1 MNLQTARSNSI
12 ENKDRGWDIEI
23 SPRGG
28 LSDLQLSSLWRY
40 RDLMA
45 MFVRRDF
52 VAFYKQTVLGPLWY
66 VVQPLFMTSVFTLVF
81 NRIAN
86 IPTDGLPPFLFYLT
100 GLVVWNYFAACMTKT
115 SDVFT
120 TNSGIFGK
128 IYFPRLA
135 VPVAIVITNLVTFAI
150 QFAVVC
156 VFLLVFALRGVAI
169 EPSIWLLALPVLV
182 LYVAALAVGVGTLLS
197 SLTTRYR
204 DVSFL
209 VGFGTQLWMFA
220 TPVVYPL
227 SQVPEKWHWLLAL
240 NPMTPVAEAF
250 RKAILG
256 TGTVYPTH
264 VLTSVCITVVMLF
277 IGLVMFARTAR
288 TSVDTV

>member
-1 MNLQTARSNSI
+1 MQP
-12 ENKDRGWDIEI
+12 GWDIEI

-28 LSDLQLSSLWRY
+28 LSDLRLSSLWRY
-40 RDLMA
+40 RDLIA

-66 VVQPLFMTSVFTLVF
+66 VAQPLLITAVFTVVF

-100 GLVVWNYFAACMTKT
+100 GFVVWNYFAACMTKT

-120 TNSGIFGK
+120 TNAGIFGK

-135 VPVAIVITNLVTFAI
+135 VPLAIVITNLATFAI
-150 QFAVVC
+150 QFTLVC
-156 VFLLVFALRGVAI
+156 LVLVFFALRGVAI
-169 EPSIWLLALPVLV
+169 QPGIWLLALPVLV
-182 LYVAALAVGVGTLLS
+182 LHVAALALGVGTLLS

-227 SQVPEKWHWLLAL
+227 SQVPEKWHWMMAF

-250 RKAILG
+250 RKATLG
-256 TGTVYPTH
+256 TGTVYTSH
-264 VLTSVCITVVMLF
+264 VLTSLGITAAVLVV
-277 IGLVMFARTAR
+277 GLVMFARTAR

>member
-1 MNLQTARSNSI
+1 MQT
-12 ENKDRGWDIEI
+12 GWDIEI

-28 LSDLQLSSLWRY
+28 WSDLQLSSLWRY
-40 RDLMA
+40 RDLIA

-66 VVQPLFMTSVFTLVF
+66 VVQPLLTTAVFTLVF

-100 GLVVWNYFAACMTKT
+100 GLVIWNYFASCMTKT

-120 TNSGIFGK
+120 TNAGIFGK

-135 VPVAIVITNLVTFAI
+135 VPLAIVITNLATFAI
-150 QFAVVC
+150 QFTVACLFLVV
-156 VFLLVFALRGVAI
+156 FTLRGVAI
-169 EPSIWLLALPVLV
+169 EPSVWLLALPALV
-182 LYVAALAVGVGTLLS
+182 LHVAALALGVGTLLS

-250 RKAILG
+250 RKAVLG
-256 TGTVYPTH
+256 TGTVYAGH
-264 VLTSVCITVVMLF
+264 VLASVGITAVLLVL
-277 IGLVMFARTAR
+277 GLVMFARTAR
-288 TSVDTV
+288 TSIDTV

>member
-1 MNLQTARSNSI
+1 LQTARSNSI
-12 ENKDRGWDIEI
+12 ESKDHGWDIEI

-40 RDLMA
+40 RDLIA

-66 VVQPLFMTSVFTLVF
+66 VVQPLLMTSVFTLVF

-115 SDVFT
+115 SDIFT
-120 TNSGIFGK
+120 TNAGIFGK

-135 VPVAIVITNLVTFAI
+135 VPVAIVITNLATFMI
-150 QFAVVC
+150 QFTVVC
-156 VFLLVFALRGVAI
+156 VFLLIFALRGVAI
-169 EPSIWLLALPVLV
+169 QPSIWLLALPALV

-256 TGTVYPTH
+256 LGTVYPTH
-264 VLTSVCITVVMLF
+264 VLISVCITAVMLL

-288 TSVDTV
+288 TSIDTV